1 MSTKKFIISGGGTG
15 GHIYPAIAIANA
27 LKEDNPNHEILFI
40 GAKGKMEMEKV
51 PKAGFKIIGLWI
63 SGFQRN
69 LTIKNLLFPIKFIF
83 SLLRTAGI
91 IIKYKPDVVIGVGG
105 FASGPTLRMAD
116 WLGYPIMIQEQ
127 NSFPGMTNRILAPKT
142 KRICVAYPGLEKFF
156 SQDKLRLTGN
166 PVRKDIINLEG
177 KKEEAVSHFNLIA
190 DKKTLLI
197 IGGSLGARSINLGVQ
212 KYLNEIVGLGV
223 QVIWQTGKNFEQIED
238 LPEVVKMMTFIER
251 MDLAYAA
258 ADFVVSRAGALAV
271 SEIALVK
278 IPSIL
283 VPYPHASENHQ
294 FKNAEALVNGKAAVL
309 LEDDKVDSELLLSL
323 TSIVNNTD
331 LAAEL
336 KENIQSFG
344 FPNSAN
350 DIAKEVLSI

>member
-69 LTIKNLLFPIKFIF
+69 LTIKNLLFPIKLIF

-294 FKNAEALVNGKAAVL
+294 FKNAEAFVNGKAAVL

-336 KENIQSFG
+336 KENIESFG

>member
-1 MSTKKFIISGGGTG
+1 MPAKKFIISGGGTG

-27 LKEDNPNHEILFI
+27 LKEDNPDHEILFI

-63 SGFQRN
+63 SGFQRS
-69 LTIKNLLFPIKFIF
+69 LTIKNLLFPIKLIF

-156 SQDKLRLTGN
+156 SSDKLRLTGN
-166 PVRKDIINLEG
+166 PVRKDILNLEG
-177 KKEEAVSHFNLIA
+177 KKEEAIRHFNLSSE
-190 DKKTLLI
+190 KRTLLI
-197 IGGSLGARSINLGVQ
+197 VGGSLGARSINLGVQ
-212 KYLNEIVGLGV
+212 KYLNEITGMGI
-223 QVIWQTGKNFEQIED
+223 QVIWQTGKSFDKIEG
-238 LPEVVKMMTFIER
+238 LPEEVKMMTFIER

-258 ADFVVSRAGALAV
+258 ADFVISRAGALAV

-294 FKNAEALVNGKAAVL
+294 FKNAEALVKGEAAIL
-309 LEDDKVDSELLLSL
+309 LEDNKVDEDLLSSL
-323 TSIVNNTD
+323 TSIVENND
-331 LAAEL
+331 LANKL
-336 KENIQSFG
+336 RENIQSFG

-350 DIAKEVLSI
+350 EIAQEVLSI

>member
-1 MSTKKFIISGGGTG
+1 MSAKKFIISGGGTG

-27 LKEDNPNHEILFI
+27 LKEDNPDHEILFI

-63 SGFQRN
+63 SGFQRS
-69 LTIKNLLFPIKFIF
+69 LTIKNLLFPIKLIF

-156 SQDKLRLTGN
+156 SSDKLRLTGN
-166 PVRKDIINLEG
+166 PVRKDILNLEG
-177 KKEEAVSHFNLIA
+177 KKEEAIRHFNLNSE
-190 DKKTLLI
+190 KRTLLI
-197 IGGSLGARSINLGVQ
+197 VGGSLGARSINLGVQ
-212 KYLNEIVGLGV
+212 KYLNEITGMGI
-223 QVIWQTGKNFEQIED
+223 QVIWQTGKSFDKIEG
-238 LPEVVKMMTFIER
+238 LPEEVKMMTFIER

-258 ADFVVSRAGALAV
+258 ADFVISRAGALAV

-294 FKNAEALVNGKAAVL
+294 FKNAEALVKGEAAIL
-309 LEDDKVDSELLLSL
+309 LEDNKVDEDLLSSL
-323 TSIVNNTD
+323 TSIVENND
-331 LAAEL
+331 LANKL
-336 KENIQSFG
+336 RENIQSFG

-350 DIAKEVLSI
+350 EIAQEVLSI

>member
-69 LTIKNLLFPIKFIF
+69 LTIKNLLFPIKLIF

>member
-1 MSTKKFIISGGGTG
+1 MSAKKFIISGGGTG

-27 LKEDNPNHEILFI
+27 LKEDNPDHEILFI

-63 SGFQRN
+63 SGFQRS
-69 LTIKNLLFPIKFIF
+69 LTIKNLLFPIKLIF

-156 SQDKLRLTGN
+156 SSDKLRLTGN
-166 PVRKDIINLEG
+166 PVRKDILNLEG
-177 KKEEAVSHFNLIA
+177 KKEEAIHHFNLNSE
-190 DKKTLLI
+190 KRTLLI
-197 IGGSLGARSINLGVQ
+197 VGGSLGARSINLGVQ
-212 KYLNEIVGLGV
+212 KYLNEITGMGI
-223 QVIWQTGKNFEQIED
+223 QVIWQTGKSFDKIEG
-238 LPEVVKMMTFIER
+238 LPEEVKMMTFIER

-258 ADFVVSRAGALAV
+258 ADFVISRAGALAV

-294 FKNAEALVNGKAAVL
+294 FKNAEALVKGEAAIL
-309 LEDDKVDSELLLSL
+309 LEDNKVDEDLLSSL
-323 TSIVNNTD
+323 TSIVENND
-331 LAAEL
+331 LANKL
-336 KENIQSFG
+336 RENIQSFG

-350 DIAKEVLSI
+350 EIAQEVLSI

>member
-1 MSTKKFIISGGGTG
+1 MSAKKFIISGGGTG

-27 LKEDNPNHEILFI
+27 LKEDNPDHEILFI

-63 SGFQRN
+63 SGFQRS
-69 LTIKNLLFPIKFIF
+69 LTIKNLLFPIKLIF

-156 SQDKLRLTGN
+156 SSDKLRLTGN
-166 PVRKDIINLEG
+166 PVRKDILNLEG
-177 KKEEAVSHFNLIA
+177 KKEEAIRHFNLSSE
-190 DKKTLLI
+190 KRTLLI
-197 IGGSLGARSINLGVQ
+197 VGGSLGARSINLGVQ
-212 KYLNEIVGLGV
+212 KYLNEITGMGI
-223 QVIWQTGKNFEQIED
+223 QVIWQTGKSFDKIEG
-238 LPEVVKMMTFIER
+238 LPEEVKMMTFIER

-258 ADFVVSRAGALAV
+258 ADFVISRAGALAV

-294 FKNAEALVNGKAAVL
+294 FKNAEALVKGEAAIL
-309 LEDDKVDSELLLSL
+309 LEDNKVDEDLLSSL
-323 TSIVNNTD
+323 TSIVENND
-331 LAAEL
+331 LANKL
-336 KENIQSFG
+336 RENIQSFG

-350 DIAKEVLSI
+350 EIAQEVLSI

>member
-69 LTIKNLLFPIKFIF
+69 LTIKNLLFPIKLIF

-336 KENIQSFG
+336 KENIESFG

>member
-63 SGFQRN
+63 SGFQRS
-69 LTIKNLLFPIKFIF
+69 LSVKNLLFPIKLIF

-166 PVRKDIINLEG
+166 PVRKDIITLEG
-177 KKEEAVSHFNLIA
+177 KKEEALSHFNLSA

-197 IGGSLGARSINLGVQ
+197 VGGSLGARSINLGVQ

-223 QVIWQTGKNFEQIED
+223 QVIWQTGKNFEQTED
-238 LPEVVKMMTFIER
+238 LPEEVKIMTYIER

-258 ADFVVSRAGALAV
+258 ADFVVSRAGAIAV

-294 FKNAEALVNGKAAVL
+294 FKNAESLVNGKAAVL

>member
-1 MSTKKFIISGGGTG
+1 MSAKKFIISGGGTG

-27 LKEDNPNHEILFI
+27 LKEDNPDHEILVI

-63 SGFQRN
+63 SGFQRS
-69 LTIKNLLFPIKFIF
+69 LTIKNLLFPIKLIF

-156 SQDKLRLTGN
+156 SSDKLRLTGN
-166 PVRKDIINLEG
+166 PVRKDILNLEG
-177 KKEEAVSHFNLIA
+177 KKEEAIRHFNLNSE
-190 DKKTLLI
+190 KRTLLI
-197 IGGSLGARSINLGVQ
+197 VGGSLGARSINLGVQ
-212 KYLNEIVGLGV
+212 KYLNEITGMGI
-223 QVIWQTGKNFEQIED
+223 QVIWQTGKSFDKIEG
-238 LPEVVKMMTFIER
+238 LPEEVKMMTFIER

-258 ADFVVSRAGALAV
+258 ADFVISRAGALAV

-294 FKNAEALVNGKAAVL
+294 FKNAEALVKGEAAIL
-309 LEDDKVDSELLLSL
+309 LEDNKVDEDLLSSL
-323 TSIVNNTD
+323 TSIVENND
-331 LAAEL
+331 LANKL
-336 KENIQSFG
+336 RENIQSFG

-350 DIAKEVLSI
+350 EIAQEVLSI